1 MSTVIDHTDGYTTS
15 WEQYQRGE
23 WPYAVTPKNPTEHPD
38 ALQRVGLHEFAFE
51 AEDGDVYAGCYP
63 RMMVLNAKHGD
74 DTGLALGTDGY
85 QNAVAIWQQE
95 LFRHIFAGGQTG
107 TGKSTTARNGAL
119 QVALQDSGI
128 CFIDAGGEDAIGF
141 VRQLPPDRLD
151 DLIYLTPGNEF
162 REYSIGLN
170 YLDTLHDP
178 GEPGYNRE
186 CEKIASN
193 ILPMLQAD
201 EYQRMRGVAK
211 NMLRAL
217 IKKDREN
224 SAYNYT
230 IIDLYYMLASEEKR
244 QRYAEM
250 VEQSELEFLKPFA
263 RQIAEMAGDK
273 LEPLLRRLQ
282 SWVENDVIRPFIA
295 TRDSDFSI
303 ADAIANDRIIVVR
316 CDLGPVERQMV
327 SAAISSK
334 IWTAISARPSTSKRE
349 MMQLEGIDPPA
360 YATTTGDAAEDQ
372 EHDPYYLVVDEFHA
386 VVSENMNVGEMLA
399 MARKKRL
406 GIYILTQ
413 QLNQLTSEQQQQILG
428 NCSTVLS
435 FDPGRHPTERK
446 ALAEGFRDVDPV
458 DLGVGKYTFWSVL
471 TDKHG
476 EDTEP
481 FKTDAMPPFPPI
493 RDIKAAHRAIKRSQQ
508 HFGSERL
515 SDQDILAQLPDAFA
529 PATSGTPG
537 STDTTTLR
545 HTKAI
550 YDAAYRTQI
559 TQNALGEAVPYADV
573 VDEWDAITDASLSD
587 NKLANLFETIPDTEL
602 ARGKHKGERVVQL
615 TTEGIESAGLTQNTG
630 SAENGGGF
638 DHRLVLTKARAAFI
652 ILGYDTWLPTQ
663 DSNEAADGM
672 ADLPIDPFSVRDP
685 VERDALKE
693 ELHDQYPDVA
703 DLSPERHVS
712 IEAET
717 STMRGPEQTLSNLR
731 KAINN
736 ARLCVF
742 ALKDETFSEQ
752 WNNQFDYW
760 RERGEKIIYDTYRDG
775 NQVKID
781 DSQITCA
788 RDIDD
793 DGNRTFYNYKKRHLK
808 IDDGVYALRPNRE
821 ERSEIRWI
829 EDGEEIVVYDLSDTD
844 ANGEP
849 AEYARFNDRQSV
861 AQPTRSSVDA
871 YSEYDEDEGIHVV
884 RTADGGRE
892 EYASKAELKANW
904 RKLYLPFIPE
914 NEFDRPV
921 REDDFTFV
929 VFPDSANQEFD
940 EPQLAARGEFEP
952 FLPAK
957 AEMPDVAAVVTPK
970 EEEEEDD
977 DTDESDEAAD
987 SADVS
992 DGGETD
998 EDSPTETG
1006 TDVQRDP
1013 TPSTDQRDG
1022 YDPDAVIE
1030 TIVADTALPA
1040 DRVEPVVAQ
1049 LGDRVDGLSQTQAVE
1064 TVSLLL
1070 NEEIEEEPTEDGTES
1085 ERETAET
1092 VDTAASNESSVSTG
1106 ETTDAD
1112 VPIPLP
1118 PAETP
1123 PAGDSTGENPSDTPV
1138 QPAIVPRYNSETDEE
1153 SEGSSR
1159 EHPFPEVIEREQ
1171 PELADTGIVSETS
1184 DTTDKTDTIDD
1195 TDGTCEEDAVDH
1207 LFDETHPL
1215 VGPVSLTIA
1224 ERTEI
1229 DQQRAREA
1237 TVDVLP
1243 DFEHPTYPPVVNA
1256 VAETLDIN
1264 IHLEADEESG
1274 DPPDA
1279 HSGEVLT
1286 F

>member
-23 WPYAVTPKNPTEHPD
+23 WPYAVTPKNPEEHPD

-51 AEDGDVYAGCYP
+51 AENGDIYAGCYP
-63 RMMVLNAKHGD
+63 RMMVLNARHGD

-85 QNAVAIWQQE
+85 QNAVAIWQRE

-151 DLIYLTPGNEF
+151 DLIYMAPGNEF
-162 REYSIGLN
+162 RKHSIGLN

-178 GEPGYNRE
+178 GEPGYSRE
-186 CEKIASN
+186 CEEIANN

-201 EYQRMRGVAK
+201 EFARMRGVAK

-217 IKKDREN
+217 IKHDRDN
-224 SAYNYT
+224 SDYNYT
-230 IIDLYYMLASEEKR
+230 IIDLYYMLATEENR
-244 QRYAEM
+244 VRYAEM
-250 VEQSELEFLKPFA
+250 VEQSQLEFLKPFA

-303 ADAIANDRIIVVR
+303 ADAIANDRILVVR
-316 CDLGPVERQMV
+316 CDLSPVERRMV
-327 SAAISSK
+327 SAALASK
-334 IWTAISARPSTSKRE
+334 IWTAISARPGTSDRE
-349 MMQLEGIDPPA
+349 MMQLSDIDPPA
-360 YATTTGDAAEDQ
+360 FATTTSEPIDEQDH
-372 EHDPYYLVVDEFHA
+372 EHEPYYLVVDEFHA

-428 NCSTVLS
+428 NCSTILS

-458 DLGVGKYTFWSVL
+458 DLGVGKYTFWTVL

-481 FKTDAMPPFPPI
+481 FKTDAMPPFPPV
-493 RDIKAAHRAIKRSQQ
+493 RDIKTAHRAIKRSQQ

-529 PATSGTPG
+529 PAASSTPT
-537 STDTTTLR
+537 STDTTTAR
-545 HTKAI
+545 HIKAI

-559 TQNALGEAVPYADV
+559 TQNALGKAVPYEDV
-573 VDEWDAITDASLSD
+573 VAEWDAITDASLSD

-685 VERDALKE
+685 IERDALKE
-693 ELHDQYPDVA
+693 KLHDQYPAVA

-752 WNNQFDYW
+752 WNTQFDYW

-781 DSQITCA
+781 YSQITCA

-821 ERSEIRWI
+821 ERSEIRWK

-844 ANGEP
+844 ANGKP
-849 AEYARFNDRQSV
+849 AEYARFNNRQSV

-884 RTADGGRE
+884 RTTDGGRE
-892 EYASKAELKANW
+892 EYASKAERKTNW

-952 FLPAK
+952 FLPAD
-957 AEMPDVAAVVTPK
+957 AEMPDVAAVVTPDD
-970 EEEEEDD
+970 EEEEDD
-977 DTDESDEAAD
+977 DDTDENGEATDSD
-987 SADVS
+987 DVS
-992 DGGETD
+992 DGGVND
-998 EDSPTETG
+998 EDSPTEME
-1006 TDVQRDP
+1006 DDAQSDSEP
-1013 TPSTDQRDG
+1013 DSDQRDG
-1022 YDPDAVIE
+1022 YDPDTVVE
-1030 TIVADTALPA
+1030 TVMTDTALPA

-1049 LGDRVDGLSQTQAVE
+1049 VGEHVTDLSHEQAVE
-1064 TVSLLL
+1064 TVTMLL
-1070 NEEIEEEPTEDGTES
+1070 NG
-1085 ERETAET
+1085 
-1092 VDTAASNESSVSTG
+1092 G
-1106 ETTDAD
+1106 TDAGSPEVDMTPERDETETDDTPAMDEASTSAEETID
-1112 VPIPLP
+1112 VDAPIPLSP
-1118 PAETP
+1118 VETP
-1123 PAGDSTGENPSDTPV
+1123 PAADATGDESPSDTPV
-1138 QPAIVPRYNSETDEE
+1138 HPAIVPRHNGETDEE
-1153 SEGSSR
+1153 SMGTSR
-1159 EHPFPEVIEREQ
+1159 EHPSPEDIETDTEQ
-1171 PELADTGIVSETS
+1171 PASADTTSVTEATETTDRTADTDDNCAE
-1184 DTTDKTDTIDD
+1184 DTTDHP
-1195 TDGTCEEDAVDH
+1195 VD
-1207 LFDETHPL
+1207 ESHPL
-1215 VGPVSLTIA
+1215 VNPVALTIA
-1224 ERTEI
+1224 EQTDI

-1237 TVDVLP
+1237 TVQVLP
-1243 DFEHPTYPPVVNA
+1243 AFDNPTYLPVVNA
-1256 VAETLDIN
+1256 VAEMLGVE
-1264 IHLEADEESG
+1264 L
-1274 DPPDA
+1274 
-1279 HSGEVLT
+1279 
-1286 F
+1286 

>member
-1 MSTVIDHTDGYTTS
+1 VSTVIDHTEGYTTS
-15 WEQYQRGE
+15 WEQYQREE
-23 WPYAVTPKNPTEHPD
+23 WPYAVTPKDPTEHPD
-38 ALQRVGLHEFAFE
+38 AIQRVGLHEFAFK
-51 AEDGDVYAGCYP
+51 AEDGELYAGCYP
-63 RMMVLNAKHGD
+63 RMMVLNAKSD
-74 DTGLALGTDGY
+74 SDTGLALGADTY
-85 QNAVAIWQQE
+85 QNAVAIWQRE
-95 LFRHIFAGGQTG
+95 LFRHVFAGGQTG

-119 QVALQDSGI
+119 QVTLQDSGI

-178 GEPGYNRE
+178 GEPGYKRE

-224 SAYNYT
+224 SEYNYT
-230 IIDLYYMLASEEKR
+230 IIDLYYMLATEEKR

-250 VEQSELEFLKPFA
+250 VEQSQLEFLKPFA
-263 RQIAEMAGDK
+263 RQIAEMADDK

-327 SAAISSK
+327 AAAISSK

-349 MMQLEGIDPPA
+349 MMKLEGIDPPA
-360 YATTTGDAAEDQ
+360 YATTTGGAAEDH
-372 EHDPYYLVVDEFHA
+372 EHAPYYLVVDEFHA
-386 VVSENMNVGEMLA
+386 VVSEHMDVGEMLA

-435 FDPGRHPTERK
+435 FDPGRHPAERT
-446 ALAEGFRDVDPV
+446 ALAEGFREVDPV
-458 DLGVGKYTFWSVL
+458 DLGVGKYTFWTVL
-471 TDKHG
+471 TDKNG

-481 FKTDAMPPFPPI
+481 FKTDAMPPFPPV

-515 SDQDILAQLPDAFA
+515 SDQDILAQLPDEFA
-529 PATSGTPG
+529 PAANGNVSA
-537 STDTTTLR
+537 DTTTLR

-559 TQNALGEAVPYADV
+559 TQNALNEAVPYEDV
-573 VDEWDAITDASLSD
+573 VEEWDAITDDSLSD
-587 NKLANLFETIPDTEL
+587 NKLANLFETIPETEI
-602 ARGKHKGERVVQL
+602 ARGKHKGERVVRL
-615 TTEGIESAGLTQNTG
+615 TTEGIESAGLTQDTG

-638 DHRLVLTKARAAFI
+638 DHRLVLTKARAAFM

-663 DSNEAADGM
+663 DSSEAADGM

-693 ELHDQYPDVA
+693 QLHDQYPDVA
-703 DLSPERHVS
+703 DLSPDRHVS

-717 STMRGPEQTLSNLR
+717 STMQGPEQTLSNLR

-736 ARLCVF
+736 ARFCVF
-742 ALKDETFSEQ
+742 ALKDETFTEK

-775 NQVKID
+775 NQVKINYD
-781 DSQITCA
+781 QLTCA
-788 RDIDD
+788 RAIDE
-793 DGNRTFYNYKKRHLK
+793 DGNRTFYNYKKRHLQ

-821 ERSEIRWI
+821 ARSEVRWI
-829 EDGEEIVVYDLSDTD
+829 EDGEEVVLYDMSNRD
-844 ANGEP
+844 ANGDP
-849 AEYARFNDRQSV
+849 VPYARFPDRQSV
-861 AQPTRSSVDA
+861 AQPTRSSVEA
-871 YSEYDEDEGIHVV
+871 YSEYDEDESIYVV

-892 EYASKAELKANW
+892 EYATKAELETHWK
-904 RKLYLPFIPE
+904 KIYPPFIPE

-921 REDDFTFV
+921 REDDFAFV

-952 FLPAK
+952 FLPAD
-957 AEMPDVAAVVTPK
+957 AEMPDVATVVTSDEG
-970 EEEEEDD
+970 EEETEDE
-977 DTDESDEAAD
+977 TDESDEEGD
-987 SADVS
+987 SDDAGDS
-992 DGGETD
+992 GAND
-998 EDSPTETG
+998 EDSPTETAA
-1006 TDVQRDP
+1006 DAQSDS
-1013 TPSTDQRDG
+1013 TPSSEQRDG
-1022 YDPDAVIE
+1022 YDPDAVVE
-1030 TIVADTALPA
+1030 TVTTETDCPA
-1040 DRVEPVVAQ
+1040 DRVESVVAQ
-1049 LGDRVDGLSQTQAVE
+1049 LDDRVDGLSQSQAVE
-1064 TVSLLL
+1064 TALMLLDGK
-1070 NEEIEEEPTEDGTES
+1070 IEEVPSEERTES
-1085 ERETAET
+1085 EREEAET
-1092 VDTAASNESSVSTG
+1092 DDTADPDESSVPS
-1106 ETTDAD
+1106 EESADAD
-1112 VPIPLP
+1112 APIPLP
-1118 PAETP
+1118 PAGPSAADASIDDE
-1123 PAGDSTGENPSDTPV
+1123 SPSDTPV
-1138 QPAIVPRYNSETDEE
+1138 QPAIVPTHTDETNEE
-1153 SEGSSR
+1153 SMEPS
-1159 EHPFPEVIEREQ
+1159 REQ
-1171 PELADTGIVSETS
+1171 PTPVVVGADSMPPEPADTGNITEAT
-1184 DTTDKTDTIDD
+1184 DTTDETDD
-1195 TDGTCEEDAVDH
+1195 TCDKDTTDHPVDAS
-1207 LFDETHPL
+1207 HPL
-1215 VGPVSLTIA
+1215 VDPVAVAIA
-1224 ERTEI
+1224 EQTEI

-1237 TVDVLP
+1237 TVQVLP
-1243 DFEHPTYPPVVNA
+1243 AFDNPTYPPVVNA
-1256 VAETLDIN
+1256 VAEMLDVE
-1264 IHLEADEESG
+1264 L
-1274 DPPDA
+1274 
-1279 HSGEVLT
+1279 
-1286 F
+1286 